1 MDFRWRNVRQSPD
14 PMPHAPSKEC
24 LPHVTR
30 AQLLLGLSQEDLA
43 SKLGVSR
50 RSITRWYAGQ
60 SMPGVEH
67 LAALARMVH
76 RTDASV
82 AARLAEEGGTSLAA
96 LGLVTVAPAARS
108 AEPPLAAPGPP
119 PPPRPF
125 PPTRLMVESIV
136 CAAAETMQTVPSEVR
151 EVLRAAFS
159 RARGLGLT
167 TEEVD
172 DALSPP
178 VEPAAPTPVR
188 TQEPDVAKGRA
199 RRGE

>member
-1 MDFRWRNVRQSPD
+1 
-14 PMPHAPSKEC
+14 MPYVPSNEC
-24 LPHVTR
+24 LPHVSR
-30 AQLLLGLSQEDLA
+30 AQMLLGLSQEELA

-60 SMPGVEH
+60 STPGVEH
-67 LAALARMVH
+67 LGLLARMVH

-82 AARLAEEGGTSLAA
+82 ATRLAEEAGTSLAA
-96 LGLVTVAPAARS
+96 LGLVTVAPAAR
-108 AEPPLAAPGPP
+108 APEPPPPALPPP

-167 TEEVD
+167 IEEVD
-172 DALSPP
+172 DALSPA
-178 VEPAAPTPVR
+178 VEPPAFAPVAAQEAAPTKAR
-188 TQEPDVAKGRA
+188 G
-199 RRGE
+199 RRGG